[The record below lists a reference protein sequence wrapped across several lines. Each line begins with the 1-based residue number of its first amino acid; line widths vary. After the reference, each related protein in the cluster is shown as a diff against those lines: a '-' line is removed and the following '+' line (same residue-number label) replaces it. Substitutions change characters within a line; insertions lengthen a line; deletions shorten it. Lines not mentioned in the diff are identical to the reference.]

1 MAHLTN
7 FAENALIDFVFRG
20 QAWSLGASLH
30 IGLLTTAP
38 TDSTAGTEAS
48 YAGATPYARQAVTRN
63 LASWA
68 GTQGATTTVASSGT
82 GGTTSNNG
90 QITFPQKQDAG
101 SITVVA
107 IGIYDAATGGN
118 LIAWAPLDTNKTVN
132 QNDPAPYIAIS
143 ALTFQIDN

>member
-82 GGTTSNNG
+82 GGT
-90 QITFPQKQDAG
+90 
-101 SITVVA
+101 
-107 IGIYDAATGGN
+107 
-118 LIAWAPLDTNKTVN
+118 IAWAPLDTNKTVN